1 MFRKPPSSEY
11 LECRNTGLS
20 DTRETLIRYRVE
32 QADESLESAQILLE
46 SEKLR
51 PSVSRSYYAMF
62 YAILALLVKK
72 GLRISKHTGVISVFN
87 REFVKKGIF
96 DKELSSWLQEAFDLR
111 QRADYR
117 ELFTVSPERA
127 EKVLGQARTF
137 VNEIKT
143 TIANKR

>member
-1 MFRKPPSSEY
+1 M
-11 LECRNTGLS
+11 N
-20 DTRETLIRYRVE
+20 DTRETLIRYRLE
-32 QADESLESAQILLE
+32 QADESLESAKILLE
-46 SEKLR
+46 SKKLR

-62 YAILALLVKK
+62 YAVLALLVKE
-72 GLRISKHTGVISVFN
+72 GLQISKHTGAISVFN

-117 ELFTVSPERA
+117 ELFTVSVERA

-137 VNEIKT
+137 VAEVKT
-143 TIANKR
+143 AITRK

>member
-1 MFRKPPSSEY
+1 MNDK
-11 LECRNTGLS
+11 
-20 DTRETLIRYRVE
+20 RETLIRYRLE
-32 QADESLESAQILLE
+32 QADESLESAQLLLDNR
-46 SEKLR
+46 KYR

-62 YAILALLVKK
+62 YSILALLVKE

-127 EKVLGQARTF
+127 EKVLSQARTF
-137 VNEIKT
+137 VNEVKT
-143 TIANKR
+143 AITKK

>member
-1 MFRKPPSSEY
+1 MNDK
-11 LECRNTGLS
+11 G
-20 DTRETLIRYRVE
+20 ETLIRYRLE
-32 QADESLESAQILLE
+32 QADESLESARLLLDNG
-46 SEKLR
+46 KYR

-62 YAILALLVKK
+62 YAVLALLVKE
-72 GLRISKHTGVISVFN
+72 GLRISKHTGAISVFN

-127 EKVLGQARTF
+127 EKVLSQARTF
-137 VNEIKT
+137 VAEVKT
-143 TIANKR
+143 AIRKK